1 MFHFSDEEKA
11 ECLND
16 YFASISNI
24 DARNTTLPPFY
35 CKSRNFLTNVSC
47 TEEETELIIQ
57 TWNPNKTKG
66 LDGISNR
73 MLKAVSKN
81 ISKPPAILLSKKI
94 SNDQELIQ
102 SDPTS
107 CPQNQKGIN

>member
-1 MFHFSDEEKA
+1 MFHFSDDIAWWKEKA

-47 TEEETELIIQ
+47 EMHRRR
-57 TWNPNKTKG
+57 G
-66 LDGISNR
+66 SN
-73 MLKAVSKN
+73 
-81 ISKPPAILLSKKI
+81 
-94 SNDQELIQ
+94 
-102 SDPTS
+102 
-107 CPQNQKGIN
+107 